1 MNGHKFIGRKFTCLL
16 SLAFSFNPTCLV
28 AKAKWRGESA
38 GKDWCST
45 SVLDTTYRYPLMH
58 ASSVFILIS
67 LLQTRYRISPGVY
80 TLHSNPITLST

>member
-38 GKDWCST
+38 GKDRCLGHNVQVPT
-45 SVLDTTYRYPLMH
+45 H
-58 ASSVFILIS
+58 A
-67 LLQTRYRISPGVY
+67 R
-80 TLHSNPITLST
+80 